1 MRQESPSGEYFEFF
15 NWYVQD
21 DKEAAANYR
30 FFGAAPAMAEA
41 LARLLPDF
49 EIDESAHDGLAA
61 CEISVGDVKAIRA
74 ALISAGYTK
83 AADQE

>member
-1 MRQESPSGEYFEFF
+1 
-15 NWYVQD
+15 
-21 DKEAAANYR
+21 
-30 FFGAAPAMAEA
+30 MAEA